1 MTSNTTL
8 PSDYW
13 WKKHLNRG
21 LNELQHELIKVLDSC
36 RLDDA
41 AEASLKAAEASLKFD
56 DLEQRLETTL
66 LMFRQVQGVGLN
78 A

>member
-21 LNELQHELIKVLDSC
+21 LNELQHELMKVLDSC
-36 RLDDA
+36 SLDD
-41 AEASLKAAEASLKFD
+41 AAEASLKFD

-66 LMFRQVQGVGLN
+66 LMFRQVQGIGLN